1 MPKRFGLRLAEW
13 PAADCAAWGRAIIA
27 TDYFDDEATAAGWRP
42 KTRASAASAY
52 GRWLSYLKYRR
63 PASLQQPLDTR
74 LNEQVVSDY
83 AKVLAARMR
92 AMSVASELNHLA
104 LALTAMAPNIDWK
117 WLRSIQ
123 SAWQRRAQRRD
134 LRPRMVHPARLLA
147 LGLDLMETAES
158 AGNRI
163 AGARQ
168 YRDGLLIALLACRP
182 LRRRTL
188 CAVEIGRHLRRTG
201 DRYVLAI
208 PGEDMKSGVAIE
220 FDVPDEL
227 NPYLMRYIDVHR
239 QAFPGAARTPALWMS
254 SMGGALGD
262 DAVYDLVSRR
272 TRAAFGFSVN
282 PHLFRHIAATAI
294 ARESPESVATA
305 RDLLTHANLDTTA
318 SYYLQATTSAA
329 AKTYA
334 AILDALRSRTSHGQQ

>member
-1 MPKRFGLRLAEW
+1 MPKRLGLRLSEW
-13 PAADCAAWGRAIIA
+13 PSADRAAWSRATTA
-27 TDYFDDEATAAGWRP
+27 ADYFDDEALAANWRP

-52 GRWLSYLKYRR
+52 GRWLAYLKGHRS
-63 PASLQQPLDTR
+63 ALLQQPLDAR
-74 LNEQVVSDY
+74 PNEQVVGDY
-83 AKVLAARMR
+83 VSVLAARVR
-92 AMSVASELNHLA
+92 AMSVAAELNHLV

-117 WLRSIQ
+117 WLRRIQ

-147 LGLDLMETAES
+147 LGVVLMESADS
-158 AGNRI
+158 AGNPI
-163 AGARQ
+163 AAARQ

-188 CAVEIGRHLRRTG
+188 SAVELGRHLRRFG
-201 DRYVLAI
+201 DRYVLTI
-208 PGEDMKSGVAIE
+208 PGSDMKSGVPIE
-220 FDVPDEL
+220 FEVPEEL
-227 NPYLMRYIDVHR
+227 GPYLARYIDRYRPV
-239 QAFPGAARTPALWMS
+239 FPGAGQAAALWMS

-262 DAVYDLVSRR
+262 AAIYELVLRR
-272 TRAAFGFSVN
+272 TRAAFGFGVN

-294 ARESPESVATA
+294 ARESPESVSTA

-318 SYYLQATTSAA
+318 SYYLQATTFAA

-334 AILDALRSRTSHGQQ
+334 AMLEALRSRTPHGQE

>member
-1 MPKRFGLRLAEW
+1 MPKRFGLRIAEW
-13 PAADCAAWGRAIIA
+13 PAADRAAWGRAITA
-27 TDYFDDEATAAGWRP
+27 TDYFDDEAAAAGWRP

-52 GRWLSYLKYRR
+52 GRWLAYLKCRC
-63 PASLQQPLDTR
+63 PASLQQPFDTR
-74 LNEQVVSDY
+74 PNEQVVRDY
-83 AKVLAARMR
+83 ATVLGARMR

-104 LALTAMAPNIDWK
+104 LALTAMAPNIDWR
-117 WLRSIQ
+117 WLRAIQ
-123 SAWQRRAQRRD
+123 STWQKRAQRRD
-134 LRPRMVHPARLLA
+134 VRPRMVHPARLLA
-147 LGLDLMETAES
+147 LGLDLMEAAES
-158 AGNRI
+158 TGTRI

-182 LRRRTL
+182 LRRRSL

-208 PGEDMKSGVAIE
+208 PGEDMKSGVPIE

-227 NPYLMRYIDVHR
+227 NPYLRRYIDVHR
-239 QAFPGAARTPALWMS
+239 PAFPGAGQIQALWMS
-254 SMGGALGD
+254 SGGGALRD
-262 DAVYDLVSRR
+262 EAIYEQVSRR

-318 SYYLQATTSAA
+318 SYYLQAKATEASAVHSA
-329 AKTYA
+329 LLAE
-334 AILDALRSRTSHGQQ
+334 LRSRN